1 MLGAGSQ
8 RGMEM
13 TSSALNTVGVG
24 ARKGSNPFYLGNQ
37 EAPQRKR
44 HSHCVLKEEQMFERR
59 KGGARA
65 FQVKEPA
72 KGVAWRRQELVLKN
86 GTQAAGDGGAQDVG
100 GEGPSPKA
108 SGARV
113 GATDAHERTHRHN
126 THRHTHST
134 YNTVPTERWQGC
146 LL

>member
-1 MLGAGSQ
+1 MPGAGSQ

-13 TSSALNTVGVG
+13 TSSAGNTGGLG
-24 ARKGSNPFYLGNQ
+24 AREGSKPFYLGNQ

-44 HSHCVLKEEQMFERR
+44 HSSCVLKEEQMFERR
-59 KGGARA
+59 KGGARV

-72 KGVAWRRQELVLKN
+72 KGVAWRRQELALKK
-86 GTQAAGDGGAQDVG
+86 GKQAAGDGGAQDVG

-108 SGARV
+108 SGALA
-113 GATDAHERTHRHN
+113 GALDAHTHAHH

-134 YNTVPTERWQGC
+134 YNTVFTERQQGC
-146 LL
+146 PL

>member
-1 MLGAGSQ
+1 M
-8 RGMEM
+8 M
-13 TSSALNTVGVG
+13 SSAGNTVGVG
-24 ARKGSNPFYLGNQ
+24 AREGSNPFYLGSQ

-44 HSHCVLKEEQMFERR
+44 HSRCVLKEEQIFERR

-72 KGVAWRRQELVLKN
+72 KGVAWRRQELLLKN
-86 GTQAAGDGGAQDVG
+86 GKQAAGDGGARDVG

-108 SGARV
+108 SGALA
-113 GATDAHERTHRHN
+113 GAADAHVH

-134 YNTVPTERWQGC
+134 YNTVSTERRQGC